1 MESNSTRRFVR
12 RAPCKN
18 SPTRRIDIRIT
29 DMRADDA
36 SWWDRKLGP
45 YHRRDRTRADR
56 LWVWSALLPICRVI
70 QRRKQRTCRTLVIWA
85 RDGGR
90 RFVRAGMA
98 IVIED
103 HPHVDVTDR
112 SHSNFV
118 WFISAAD
125 SDVLKYRHGVSDPPS
140 LGRVLIDCALIS
152 SEDAGFSG
160 RISLHASR
168 KGGQRLL
175 DFYAKRGLIRLAET
189 AQLPVSLR
197 RRNDGRFFYAN
208 ANVANSLATALD
220 PDR

>member
-12 RAPCKN
+12 RAPCKSN
-18 SPTRRIDIRIT
+18 PARRVDIRIT
-29 DMRADDA
+29 DMRAADA
-36 SWWDRKLGP
+36 AWWDRKLGP
-45 YHRRDRTRADR
+45 YHRLDRTRADR
-56 LWVWSALLPICRVI
+56 RWVWSALLPFCCVI
-70 QRRKQRTCRTLVIWA
+70 QQRKQRTCRALVIWA

-90 RFVRAGMA
+90 FIRVGMA
-98 IVIED
+98 IVIEGY
-103 HPHVDVTDR
+103 PHVDVTDR

-140 LGRVLIDCALIS
+140 LGRVLIDCALVS
-152 SEDAGFSG
+152 SEGAGFEG

-168 KGGQRLL
+168 EGGQRLL
-175 DFYAKRGLIRLAET
+175 DFYLKRGLIRLTET
-189 AQLPVSLR
+189 AQLPVSVR

-208 ANVANSLATALD
+208 ASVANSLARALD